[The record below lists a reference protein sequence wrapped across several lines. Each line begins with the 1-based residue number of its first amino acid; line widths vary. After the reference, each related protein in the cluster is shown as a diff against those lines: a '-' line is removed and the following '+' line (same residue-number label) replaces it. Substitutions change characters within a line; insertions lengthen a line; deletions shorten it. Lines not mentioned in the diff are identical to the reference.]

1 MKNKKR
7 KGNEEKKRKDELDER
22 IDRKGVM
29 SKEPT
34 KKWDIFV
41 NEILEWEENCLRW
54 NKNGLVLAL
63 RDSR

>member
-41 NEILEWEENCLRW
+41 NDILEWE
-54 NKNGLVLAL
+54 
-63 RDSR
+63 DD